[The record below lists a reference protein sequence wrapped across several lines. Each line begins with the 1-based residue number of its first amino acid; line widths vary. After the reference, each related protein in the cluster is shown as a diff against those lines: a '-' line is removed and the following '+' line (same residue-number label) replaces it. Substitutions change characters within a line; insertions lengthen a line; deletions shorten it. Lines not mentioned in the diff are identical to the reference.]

1 METLTIVLIVVC
13 VVLLAAGIFLAVRY
27 FKGLTDE
34 QRTMFIN
41 ACTKAVKTILAALA
55 DGKITAAELLQIA
68 QALIAVIAS
77 FAGKSS
83 EVVAEELGAT
93 EYINTVSEN
102 EEIIIEGK
110 TMANIEHKPI
120 NESTAE
126 ERAEELDRNL
136 EAIKADEVYSS
147 GAYDKMVVLYRNRFD
162 SSKGKWDG
170 DLAKQVAIEV
180 LGYDK
185 YRSLSS
191 FEQGALVTNITHGKI
206 DSA

>member
-13 VVLLAAGIFLAVRY
+13 VVLLAAGIFLAVKY

-68 QALIAVIAS
+68 QALIAVIAA
-77 FAGKSS
+77 FAGKPASD
-83 EVVAEELGAT
+83 VAEELGAT

-110 TMANIEHKPI
+110 TMIKD
-120 NESTAE
+120 TTYE
-126 ERAEELDRNL
+126 ERVAEYEDNL
-136 EAIKADEVYSS
+136 EKLKASDIYASDKFNRMVQIYNEKNTSGKADGE
-147 GAYDKMVVLYRNRFD
+147 
-162 SSKGKWDG
+162 
-170 DLAKQVAIEV
+170 LARLAAMEV
-180 LGYDK
+180 LTLKGYNQLTPYD
-185 YRSLSS
+185 RSALLS
-191 FEQGALVTNITHGKI
+191 NITHGKI
-206 DSA
+206 DTA